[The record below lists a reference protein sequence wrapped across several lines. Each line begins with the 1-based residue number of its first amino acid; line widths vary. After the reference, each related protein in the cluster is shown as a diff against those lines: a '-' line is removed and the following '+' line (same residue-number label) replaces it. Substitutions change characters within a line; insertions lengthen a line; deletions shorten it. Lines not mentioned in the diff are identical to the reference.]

1 MKWQWKEHVKEI
13 PQEDLKAE
21 EIHLAEDQE
30 VKEQEEFQVQ
40 DRLKEDQQHKSQW
53 IEQEEIVTK

>member
-30 VKEQEEFQVQ
+30 VKDQEEFQVQ

>member
-30 VKEQEEFQVQ
+30 VKEQEELQVQ

>member
-1 MKWQWKEHVKEI
+1 MKLQWKEHVKEI